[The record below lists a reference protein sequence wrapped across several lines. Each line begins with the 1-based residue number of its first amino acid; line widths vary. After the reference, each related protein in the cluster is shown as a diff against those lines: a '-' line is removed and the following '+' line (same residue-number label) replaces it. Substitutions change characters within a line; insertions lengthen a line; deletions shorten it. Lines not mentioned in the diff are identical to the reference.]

1 MSALKQWVFDPDA
14 GGVKIP
20 ERIKREVQRRVET
33 VAEKHLTG
41 KYTRLGI
48 HFRGQFCYIDAYR
61 EPPKPNPGWP
71 PKDWPETTDAYLE
84 RLRNTPTHLCRLRYF
99 GDDRWGYAFYLYSR
113 EKYELTYFPDGEFFG
128 KPEDAFLE
136 AARLYLDSEAPL

>member
-1 MSALKQWVFDPDA
+1 MSAQKQWVFDPDA
-14 GGVKIP
+14 AGVKIP

-61 EPPKPNPGWP
+61 EPPKPNQVGPQKTGRKQVTP
-71 PKDWPETTDAYLE
+71 TSNDCATRRRTFAACATLAMTGGVMHSTFTVA
-84 RLRNTPTHLCRLRYF
+84 RNTN
-99 GDDRWGYAFYLYSR
+99 
-113 EKYELTYFPDGEFFG
+113 
-128 KPEDAFLE
+128 
-136 AARLYLDSEAPL
+136 